1 MIVPLRVKIVFH
13 ILIFFIQEAM
23 IFGEEVAK
31 TLLQLLMEYFNSED
45 YEYWLFGWLTG
56 NIIMKEENK

>member
-1 MIVPLRVKIVFH
+1 M
-13 ILIFFIQEAM
+13 FFIQEAM